1 MVALDTVNRDV
12 VAMVG
17 SQDYFNKDIDG
28 EVNIMTSRK
37 QP

>member
-1 MVALDTVNRDV
+1 MVSLDTNTRDV

-28 EVNIMTSRK
+28 EVNVMTSRK